1 MLFLN
6 PWLLLA
12 LTGASIPVI
21 LHLIRRQAAKP
32 VSWGAMRFLRDS
44 LSERRRRMEW
54 EDLLLMAARCLL
66 LALAALAV
74 ARPFVPPDGTTPWAL
89 VLPAVLLGIGLFGG
103 SFVLG
108 TLRKR
113 LLVRAA
119 ALLLIFLA
127 AGMVVM
133 ERWFNL
139 RRFESGGRH
148 DVALIIDAS
157 TSMTRSSGTRT
168 VFDDALEEA
177 RRIVKD
183 APRGTSFAVILG
195 GPSPQALSN
204 TPVSHRADVLAQLDG
219 LHAVGGTFRVHEA
232 LGMATLV
239 LAEGERPN
247 KDIVILTDL
256 QRHGW
261 SFDNAGAWQA
271 LEAAWK
277 ALRAKPRLLVR
288 GFPQPPALRNA
299 GIATLASARDLIG
312 TDRQCLLRSE
322 IVNTGNQPVL
332 PGELLIEI
340 DGKQIALEPLG
351 LLVPGQTQTIET
363 RHRFTTTGS
372 HVVTA
377 RLTGHD
383 DLAGDDRADCVVS
396 VRKAVRVVLVD
407 GNPAGGF
414 LERAAGHTALALA
427 PVATLLRGGQAGQDF
442 LMDPVVV
449 AAPDVTA
456 EVLASAEVVV
466 LADVARLPAALAAA
480 VADRTAAGSGL
491 VVLAGPRADPTFYNA
506 WDGPDGKLLPLTL
519 GVETAAATG
528 VSPNANSFR
537 HAALAWAGDER
548 RSDLGGAVI
557 RRWRKSTLSPDNGTL
572 AAAFGNGDPFLATR
586 GYGRGRCV
594 LATCAFDAR
603 AGNLPGR
610 AAFVPLVHEL
620 VAWTA
625 GGGVNWNL
633 EPAWSPS
640 LMLDSRS
647 SGGLTAHYFRQNGR
661 RGDKLVDR
669 IDPTIDF
676 KWGGQAP
683 ERRMPNDNFSVEWKA
698 TLLPQIS
705 GDYLLEAEVDNRIA
719 IKIDHKAVLEQ
730 RVNQAPEHTRV
741 TLKAGKPVTF
751 EALYEKDGGSA
762 TARVFW
768 TPPGGTRQIIPS
780 SAWIPAADDKPTT
793 YDATDPLG
801 NPRKATL
808 SLGRR
813 GRELRLDGPSI
824 PGLYQVKLPSEL
836 QESITTVPTTGPLP
850 LVVRNDIAE
859 SRLSKMTDADLAQLR
874 ARTNVIQPQ
883 SVADVLAVLSGRGF
897 GHEITRLMTVS
908 AVLLLL
914 LESALARWVS
924 RSRRAGDDLSVEFG
938 DTAPVVMMEKGAR
951 R

>member
-610 AAFVPLVHEL
+610 AAFVPLVQEL
-620 VAWTA
+620 VAWAA

-633 EPAWSPS
+633 DPAWSPS
-640 LMLDSRS
+640 VALDPRS
-647 SGGLTAHYFRQNGR
+647 SGGLAARYAR
-661 RGDKLVDR
+661 RAANRERPLLER

-676 KWGGQAP
+676 NWGETAP
-683 ERRMPNDNFSVEWKA
+683 ERKLAGNTLAVQWLA
-698 TLLPQIS
+698 TLLPEIS
-705 GDYLLEAEVDNRIA
+705 GDYLLDSEVDEHLTVKIA
-719 IKIDHKAVLEQ
+719 GKEVLDQ
-730 RVNQAPEHTRV
+730 RVNQAPQIARV
-741 TLKAGKPVTF
+741 HLEAGKPVAV
-751 EALYEKDGGSA
+751 EALYEQGGNPPR
-762 TARVFW
+762 ARLFW
-768 TPPGGTRQIIPS
+768 TPPGGIRHIIPAT
-780 SAWIPAADDKPTT
+780 AWLPAADKNPPSGE
-793 YDATDPLG
+793 AVDPAG
-801 NPRKATL
+801 RTRKAAVL
-808 SLGRR
+808 LGRR
-813 GRELRLDGPSI
+813 GRELRIDGPAV
-824 PGLYQVKLPSEL
+824 PGLYQVTLPAGQREA
-836 QESITTVPTTGPLP
+836 ITGAAGTGPLP
-850 LVVRNDIAE
+850 VVVRGEIAE
-859 SRLSKMTDADLAQLR
+859 SRLDGLTPADIAQLR
-874 ARTNVIQPQ
+874 KHCDVILPQ
-883 SVADVLAVLSGRGF
+883 STADVLAVLSGRGF
-897 GHEITRLMTVS
+897 GREITRLV
-908 AVLLLL
+908 AAAALLLLL
-914 LESALARWVS
+914 LETALARWVS
-924 RSRRAGDDLSVEFG
+924 RTRRAGDEVRIEFG
-938 DTAPVVMMEKGAR
+938 DASPVPLERGGWR
-951 R
+951 